1 MCYQVWLKQSIMT
14 TPAVCHDK
22 LVNPQLAAG
31 LGSPYDDELYEEV
44 RCLYPVVDILNMK
57 YVLTVKIVDTILCM

>member
-22 LVNPQLAAG
+22 LVNQQLAAG
-31 LGSPYDDELYEEV
+31 LGSPHDDELYEEV
-44 RCLYPVVDILNMK
+44 RCLYPV
-57 YVLTVKIVDTILCM
+57 